1 MNFDSLLFLVLLGV
15 TLIVAWVI
23 ADYRWRVRVLLGVS
37 YVFYATWDA
46 RFLVLFI
53 WLTLLAWGGAL
64 LLAGLSG
71 RNRRLMLWGILVLLL
86 VPLAFFKYFNFLG
99 ESITELMRVTSFEQ
113 RWAAYDIVL
122 PVGISFFTFHAISY
136 VLDVHAGRLRP
147 DLSIS
152 RIGLYLAFFPH
163 LIAGPI
169 VRATDFLPQVRVGW
183 EAPTRLIMAGALGRF
198 AWGMFKKV
206 ILADRLALTVV
217 DPVFAQPELAS
228 ATLIVLAIIAFGLL
242 IYADFSGYSDMAI
255 ASAAMLGIRFRE
267 NFHAP
272 YLATSIRDFWRR
284 WHISLSSWIRDYV
297 YIPLG
302 GSRSGSESRTAANLL
317 MAMTLCGLWHG
328 AAWTFVAWGMLR
340 GLAIVGERFLVPRL
354 PASRLWPLVSWCV
367 TTLIVFTSWALFRA
381 NNFDVLA
388 ALIAGLLGEADVYI
402 HKAVWVFVV
411 MAALILYA
419 EQAVLMLWPAVA
431 ERPGVVA
438 LARKW
443 ISRSISLRILIAT
456 TLTVL
461 LLLLHYPQLGGRN
474 FIYFQF

>member
-1 MNFDSLLFLVLLGV
+1 
-15 TLIVAWVI
+15 
-23 ADYRWRVRVLLGVS
+23 
-37 YVFYATWDA
+37 
-46 RFLVLFI
+46 
-53 WLTLLAWGGAL
+53 
-64 LLAGLSG
+64 
-71 RNRRLMLWGILVLLL
+71 
-86 VPLAFFKYFNFLG
+86 
-99 ESITELMRVTSFEQ
+99 
-113 RWAAYDIVL
+113 
-122 PVGISFFTFHAISY
+122 
-136 VLDVHAGRLRP
+136 
-147 DLSIS
+147 
-152 RIGLYLAFFPH
+152 
-163 LIAGPI
+163 
-169 VRATDFLPQVRVGW
+169 
-183 EAPTRLIMAGALGRF
+183 
-198 AWGMFKKV
+198 
-206 ILADRLALTVV
+206 
-217 DPVFAQPELAS
+217 
-228 ATLIVLAIIAFGLL
+228 
-242 IYADFSGYSDMAI
+242 MAI

-328 AAWTFVAWGMLR
+328 AAWTFVAWGMLH